1 MFRFIDTSDVCC
13 RSCNLFAIF
22 VKFLNICKLMGG
34 RLCCRWN
41 NFGMI
46 VFGGYRRGKEKMSG

>member
-1 MFRFIDTSDVCC
+1 
-13 RSCNLFAIF
+13 
-22 VKFLNICKLMGG
+22 MGG

-46 VFGGYRRGKEKMSG
+46 VFGGYRRGKEKMFG

>member
-1 MFRFIDTSDVCC
+1 MQ
-13 RSCNLFAIF
+13 AY
-22 VKFLNICKLMGG
+22 GG

-46 VFGGYRRGKEKMSG
+46 VFGGYRRGKETMSG